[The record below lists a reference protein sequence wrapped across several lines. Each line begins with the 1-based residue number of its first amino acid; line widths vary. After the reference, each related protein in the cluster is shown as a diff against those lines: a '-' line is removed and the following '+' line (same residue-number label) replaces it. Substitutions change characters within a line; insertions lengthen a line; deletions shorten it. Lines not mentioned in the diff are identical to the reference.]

1 MTASFILGKI
11 DPNALALFEA
21 GMTPF
26 DPPVFDPTPFFD
38 LVRGNLATELLA
50 VGVIHLDVPGRLA
63 LGAKPSEEIRH
74 ELGLSPRSW
83 LVLATALK
91 AMNILRQDANNMVSL
106 SSEGSEFLAGGE
118 FDMKGYIGLIAESP
132 GVLGLL
138 ERLKINAP
146 AANRANE
153 GDAFIFREGKSSAMD
168 SGDSAR
174 RLTLALSGRARICG
188 SQVAKVL
195 VTEGCKRILDVGG
208 GSGLYAVAL
217 LLADADLRVTVWDRP
232 EVLRLAEEFGL
243 KFGVSNRLELVAGD
257 MFNDPVPM
265 GHDGVLLSNILHDWD
280 LPECLTLLKRLHE
293 AIPRGTPLWIH
304 DVYLNDSLDGPLA
317 LALYSAALF
326 SLTEGR
332 AYSAKEYRAM
342 LKGCGYQDQP
352 HIVPTA
358 VHCGILSARTV

>member
-83 LVLATALK
+83 VVLASALK

-232 EVLRLAEEFGL
+232 EVLRLAEDFG
-243 KFGVSNRLELVAGD
+243 
-257 MFNDPVPM
+257 
-265 GHDGVLLSNILHDWD
+265 WD

-293 AIPRGTPLWIH
+293 AVPRETPLWVH

-352 HIVPTA
+352 RIVPTA

>member
-1 MTASFILGKI
+1 
-11 DPNALALFEA
+11 
-21 GMTPF
+21 MTPF
-26 DPPVFDPTPFFD
+26 DPPLLDPTPFFD

-50 VGVIHLDVPGRLA
+50 VGVIHLDLPGRLA
-63 LGAKPSEEIRH
+63 HGAKSAEEMRQQ
-74 ELGLSPRSW
+74 LGLSSRSW
-83 LVLATALK
+83 VVLATALK
-91 AMNILRQDANNMVSL
+91 AMNILTEDSNNWVSL
-106 SSEGSEFLAGGE
+106 TPAGLEFLAGGE
-118 FDMKGYIGLIAESP
+118 FDMKGYIGLIAETP

-188 SQVAKVL
+188 SQVATVL
-195 VTEGCKRILDVGG
+195 KPAGCKHILDVGG

-217 LLADADLRVTVWDRP
+217 LLADPELRVTVWDRP

-243 KFGVSNRLELVAGD
+243 KYGVSKRLDLHSGD
-257 MFNDPVPM
+257 MFNDAVPL

-280 LPECLTLLKRLHE
+280 VPECLSLLKRLHG
-293 AIPRGTPLWIH
+293 AVPKGTPLWIH
-304 DVYLNDSLDGPLA
+304 DVFLADALDGPLA
-317 LALYSAALF
+317 IALYSAALF

-332 AYSAKEYRAM
+332 AYSAKEYRSM
-342 LKGCGYQDQP
+342 LRECGYLDQAN
-352 HIVPTA
+352 IVPTA
-358 VHCGILSARTV
+358 VHCGILQARSV